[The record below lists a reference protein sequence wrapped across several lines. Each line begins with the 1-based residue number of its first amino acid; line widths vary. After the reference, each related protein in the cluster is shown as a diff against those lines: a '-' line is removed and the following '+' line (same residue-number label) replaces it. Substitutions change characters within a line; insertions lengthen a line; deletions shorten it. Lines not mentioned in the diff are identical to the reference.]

1 MESLINFYEKWLEI
15 PRWQRWFIIIIL
27 AAFLLWVLYFLRI
40 IPLKEQLLTE
50 KRKLESL
57 ESTVNRLK
65 IAKKRK
71 DKLEREITTL
81 RKELSIIESKLPTGK
96 EEVSKIIRSISDADS
111 GVTIVSIQ
119 RKPPINKKYYVEIP
133 YKIELKG
140 TYPQFIHWCENL
152 SKANRILNF
161 GNFSINS
168 IDNLEKE
175 KKKTK
180 YTVNVNLE
188 IKAFSL
194 KR

>member
-1 MESLINFYEKWLEI
+1 MEFLINFYEKWLEI

-27 AAFLLWVLYFLRI
+27 IAFLFWCLYFLRI
-40 IPLKEQLLTE
+40 TPLKEQLLTE

-81 RKELSIIESKLPTGK
+81 RKELLIIESKLPTGK

-111 GVTIVSIQ
+111 GVTIVNIQ
-119 RKPPINKKYYVEIP
+119 RKLPMDKKYYVEIP
-133 YKIELKG
+133 YKIELKS

-168 IDNLEKE
+168 IYNLEKD